1 MAAILP
7 ARVAILNSAATPAL
21 AGKIR
26 AAMKVTRQFA
36 RRFRLL
42 TLLRAVLGLGGA
54 LHLATAAV
62 LVAAPAALAASLGT
76 AVPEEPVL
84 RWLLAALLAPLAG
97 VYLLAARDPRRYAG
111 AIVVVIGGRALGALA
126 LGAGALARPDAG
138 GLWTL
143 AGVDLAFAVAIA
155 AAWLPLRV

>member
-1 MAAILP
+1 
-7 ARVAILNSAATPAL
+7 
-21 AGKIR
+21 
-26 AAMKVTRQFA
+26 MKVTRQFA

-42 TLLRAVLGLGGA
+42 TLLRTILGLGGA
-54 LHLATAAV
+54 LHLATAVA
-62 LVAAPAALAASLGT
+62 LVAAPRALGPALSATIPG
-76 AVPEEPVL
+76 EPLV
-84 RWLLAALLAPLAG
+84 RWLLAALLTPLAG

-111 AIVVVIGGRALGALA
+111 AILVVIGGRALGALA

-143 AGVDLAFAVAIA
+143 AGIDLAFAVAIA